1 VLQGVT
7 EPSKVFSGDMPL
19 STQLHGS
26 RWDMDMADDSASP
39 IAVSAATVGSDLK
52 NGGLDITDQPPKMV
66 PVEPVPTRS
75 QGQLL
80 RRSSSEGA
88 VASAPPYSAPVRPTS
103 CGEVSEQF
111 RRMGVDSCVETQ
123 QLTQPQ
129 LYPMTGS
136 PLRYLQRDTTTWP
149 PMTHQM
155 ATMRQRMMPHP
166 TSDHV
171 HVRAPPAQYFVAQ
184 GPGGAAVVPGPR
196 VAQSHQTWRP
206 MMAIPYPTQAAAAGT
221 SFQTVPPEASPMPS
235 GAPLTTITQHGV
247 VRSPSVISTSREVDR
262 GRSII
267 PKAPGAP
274 GSNAGKS
281 IRDGPTPEERLKRR
295 REQNRCVESLQHS
308 DRSPVCNPGTGID
321 Q

>member
-184 GPGGAAVVPGPR
+184 V
-196 VAQSHQTWRP
+196 S
-206 MMAIPYPTQAAAAGT
+206 
-221 SFQTVPPEASPMPS
+221 
-235 GAPLTTITQHGV
+235 APF
-247 VRSPSVISTSREVDR
+247 SPSARETPARDL
-262 GRSII
+262 GRSMHVSMMFE
-267 PKAPGAP
+267 PPA
-274 GSNAGKS
+274 
-281 IRDGPTPEERLKRR
+281 L
-295 REQNRCVESLQHS
+295 
-308 DRSPVCNPGTGID
+308 VCKIHLVAKY
-321 Q
+321 